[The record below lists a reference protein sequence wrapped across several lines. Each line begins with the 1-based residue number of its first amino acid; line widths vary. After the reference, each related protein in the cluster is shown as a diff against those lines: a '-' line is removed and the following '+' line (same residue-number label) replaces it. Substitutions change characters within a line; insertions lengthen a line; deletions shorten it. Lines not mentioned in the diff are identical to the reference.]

1 MGWWAKSLAQRLL
14 ISEVKE
20 CTDMVSNLS
29 KLEEV
34 NVLASGADWAWPEA
48 LRRIFRP
55 RGVNLLVAENATE
68 FVHIIER
75 RRIHTTIVDMD
86 SEQSNGLATI
96 RIIRMD
102 YPLLPCILLTSAA
115 GEALLGKA
123 LRLDVFSVIDK
134 PVDMLILLQLLNR
147 LFLKKYD
154 SSIFE
159 SEVAGRHEQ

>member
-1 MGWWAKSLAQRLL
+1 MAYS
-14 ISEVKE
+14 
-20 CTDMVSNLS
+20 LS
-29 KLEEV
+29 KFDEI
-34 NVLASGADWAWPEA
+34 NVLASQANWAWPAA
-48 LRRIFRP
+48 LREIFRP
-55 RGVNLLVAENATE
+55 RGVNLLVAESAGQ
-68 FVHIIER
+68 FVHIIETK
-75 RRIHTTIVDMD
+75 RIHTTIVDMD

-134 PVDMLILLQLLNR
+134 PVDMLILRQLLNR